1 MQIIK
6 LTETQENDWLQ
17 YLKNDREEFLLR
29 LLNKL
34 VNKKDIKL
42 SLSSTLMRELLI
54 ESEEISTDN
63 SEYKEYA
70 DSFRYIN
77 DDNVLRELCKYL
89 DFKNLEYHNLKLNDN
104 NKSLLKKYNVPIDLN
119 QIYNKDLSYYE
130 FDGFIFKGS
139 FDNYKIDNAIFKNN
153 LDINGNKIKINPQT
167 IKDRNLEQC
176 IFKDVIFTDS
186 FDDCNIV
193 GISISNCENVIIN
206 PKKLQKNSFISCEF
220 DGVKFTDNFDEC
232 NISGINIKNC
242 DNVLINPQNV
252 ENKDLRCCTLENVEF
267 LGNFDDCDIEDITI
281 KKCKNVLINPQK
293 IKNKSLKGVVIE
305 DAKFT
310 DSINDCNIRKVSL
323 KNVDNI
329 FVDADHFRITE
340 GYYYDDVINCSSLV
354 IYVKN
359 ESGIFHL
366 LSNKHHLNI
375 DNTTTIICYL
385 KYQVELMQNK
395 CFKNCNYEI
404 ISTDMDNSLND
415 VFASVKA
422 EPQKQIKQKK
432 KTLFDIFKRK

>member
-54 ESEEISTDN
+54 ESEELSTDN
-63 SEYKEYA
+63 NEYKEYV
-70 DSFRYIN
+70 DSFRDIEEN
-77 DDNVLRELCKYL
+77 NLLNELCKYL
-89 DFKNLEYHNLKLNDN
+89 DFKNLKYHNLKLNSY
-104 NKSLLKKYNVPIDLN
+104 NKSILKKYNVPIDLD
-119 QIYNKDLSYYE
+119 QIFKKDLSHHE

-139 FDNYKIDNAIFKNN
+139 FDNCKLDKAIFKNN
-153 LDINGNKIKINPQT
+153 LDVNGNKIKINPQN
-167 IKDRNLEQC
+167 IKDKNFEKC
-176 IFKDVIFTDS
+176 TFENVKFTDN
-186 FDDCNIV
+186 FDYCNID
-193 GISISNCENVIIN
+193 GISIKNCDNVLIN
-206 PKKLQKNSFISCEF
+206 PKKTKNSNFATCTFE
-220 DGVKFTDNFDEC
+220 GVKFTDNFDNC
-232 NISGINIKNC
+232 NIAGINIKNC

-252 ENKDLRCCTLENVEF
+252 KDKGLYCCTLENVEF
-267 LGNFDDCDIEDITI
+267 IGNFDDCDIEEITI

-293 IKNKSLKGVVIE
+293 IKNKSLKGVYIE

-329 FVDADHFRITE
+329 FVDADHFRI
-340 GYYYDDVINCSSLV
+340 YYYNDVVNCSSLV

-359 ESGIFHL
+359 EQGVFNL
-366 LSNKHHLNI
+366 LSNKRYLNI
-375 DNTTTIICYL
+375 DNTTKIICYL

-422 EPQKQIKQKK
+422 EPQNQIKQKK